1 MSSKVVFSARSDHDL
16 SEIEAF
22 ITRESA
28 SVDAA
33 RNLLSKLYL
42 ACLSL
47 EDFPERFAFPIYNFQ
62 HRMMPVGN
70 SLVFYEIYGDDV
82 AILHI
87 RHAARKPFPK

>member
-1 MSSKVVFSARSDHDL
+1 MSFRVVFSARSDRDL

-28 SVDAA
+28 SAATA
-33 RNLLSKLYL
+33 RNLLSRLYN

-47 EDFPERFAFPIYNFQ
+47 EDFPERFPFPNYNFQ

-70 SLVFYEIYGDDV
+70 YLVFYEIAGDDV
-82 AILHI
+82 VVLHI
-87 RHAARKPFPK
+87 RHAARKPFSK

>member
-1 MSSKVVFSARSDHDL
+1 VSFRVVFSARSDHDL

-28 SVDAA
+28 SADTA
-33 RNLLSKLYL
+33 RNLLSKLYH

-47 EDFPERFAFPIYNFQ
+47 KAFPERFAFPIYNFQ

-70 SLVFYEIYGDDV
+70 YLVFYEISCDDV
-82 AILHI
+82 VILHI
-87 RHAARKPFPK
+87 RHAARKPFSK